1 MVFLYFYPM
10 RILCIVLILV
20 SGTLKAQLPIDSV
33 ATLIKN
39 AYRQTYSE
47 EMAYQWLTTLC
58 KDIGHRLSGSPQAEQ
73 AVQWGKKTM
82 DTFRLDQVY
91 LQPVMVTHW
100 LRGEKEQ
107 VVMKS
112 KGTGKVELK
121 ALALGNSIGT
131 GPDGVSGDV
140 IEVHSIDELKE
151 LPDDQIKNKIVFFN
165 RPMDKGLTNTFA
177 AYGGAADQ
185 RYSGPKEAAI
195 KGAKAVVIRSLC
207 SATDDHPHT
216 GSCFY
221 ADTIRNI
228 PAVALS
234 TKDADLLT
242 QAVRAGKTELFI
254 RTTCQMLPDVQSYN
268 VIGEIKGSEHPEQY
282 IIVGGHLDSWDVG
295 DGAHDDGAGCVQSM
309 EVLYRLKKM
318 GYQPKHT
325 IRCVLFM
332 NEENGLKGAREYA
345 RVAQEQ
351 SEYHV
356 AAIESDAGGGPAQSF
371 GCSAG
376 EGVVLDDRLKYLD
389 TYINTL
395 LGPYDLELKPGGGGA
410 DIGPLKPNAGLM
422 IGLRPESA
430 RYFEYHHAETDVLEN
445 VHPRELASGSAALIS
460 LVLVLDQYGIGDE

>member
-1 MVFLYFYPM
+1 D
-10 RILCIVLILV
+10 
-20 SGTLKAQLPIDSV
+20 T
-33 ATLIKN
+33 
-39 AYRQTYSE
+39 YRQTYSE
-47 EMAYQWLTTLC
+47 EKAYQWLTTLC

-73 AVQWGKKTM
+73 AVEWAKKTM
-82 DTFRLDQVY
+82 DTFGLDQVY
-91 LQPVMVTHW
+91 LQPAMVTHW
-100 LRGEKEQ
+100 LRGDKEL
-107 VVMKS
+107 VTMKS

-131 GPDGVSGDV
+131 GPDGVSGEV

-165 RPMDKGLTNTFA
+165 RPMDKGLISTFA

-195 KGAKAVVIRSLC
+195 KGASAVVIRSLC

-234 TKDADLLT
+234 TKDADVLT
-242 QAVRAGKTELFI
+242 RAVREGKTELFI
-254 RTTCQMLPDVQSYN
+254 RTTCQMLPEVQSFN
-268 VIGEIKGSEHPEQY
+268 VIGEIEGSVHPDQY

-332 NEENGLKGAREYA
+332 NEENGLKGAKEYA
-345 RVAQEQ
+345 RVAQEKN
-351 SEYHV
+351 EYHV

-371 GCSAG
+371 GCTPG
-376 EGVVLDDRLKYLD
+376 EGVVLDDRLRYLD
-389 TYINTL
+389 PYISTL
-395 LGPYDLELKPGGGGA
+395 LGPYDLELKSGGGGA

-460 LVLVLDQYGIGDE
+460 LILVLDQYGIGDE